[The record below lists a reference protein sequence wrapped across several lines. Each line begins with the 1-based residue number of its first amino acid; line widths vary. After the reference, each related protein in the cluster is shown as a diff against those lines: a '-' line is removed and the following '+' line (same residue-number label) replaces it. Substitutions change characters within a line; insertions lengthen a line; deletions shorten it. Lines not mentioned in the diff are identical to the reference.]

1 MDERASQP
9 LIVTVALQ
17 SLTRGRCGR
26 GREFAPNFIVLIRR
40 DSLRFFNCLER
51 FFVWILACRLQV
63 AAGVGRAQFDAR
75 LRKVIFGGLR
85 QLSDRL
91 VAG

>member
-1 MDERASQP
+1 MHFWN
-9 LIVTVALQ
+9 
-17 SLTRGRCGR
+17 G
-26 GREFAPNFIVLIRR
+26 
-40 DSLRFFNCLER
+40 LER
-51 FFVWILACRLQV
+51 FFVWILASRVQV